1 MSALSLFF
9 TGLTTGAIA
18 GGASCAAVQGG
29 LLAGAVGRRRAAAD
43 AELVPAGAGAGA
55 VRVPD
60 VSREDAGP
68 ASRHRTVSAA
78 QRAGLLGEDGALVPL
93 GAFLSAKLLSHAL
106 LGAAFGAIGA
116 AAQPSPRQRAV
127 LLLVAA
133 ALMVVFALDMLGV
146 KAVRGLTPRAP
157 EAWTRRVRRS
167 ARSESAFTPALL
179 GFLTVLLPCGVTLSV
194 WLLAITSGSVLAG
207 AAVMAGFVLG
217 TVPLFALI
225 GYLLRQSSRLWQ
237 GRLSIATGL
246 VVLGVAAWTVN
257 SALTLGDWGPERAS
271 GSISAAESAA
281 AVRTLPDGTQLIT
294 LTVKDGGYEPSAV
307 AARPGVPTR
316 LELVTA
322 DTGGCTRAFVVA
334 SKGIQKVLPE
344 TGVTSVDLGVPKEG
358 NLKYTCGMG
367 MYSGRIAFQGTP
379 TGPAVDGGLPAA
391 EELLGGRP
399 DVKSSTG
406 PKVAG
411 KNDAEKAAGKAAGA
425 ASGERSGS

>member
-29 LLAGAVGRRRAAAD
+29 LLAGAVGRRRAATAED
-43 AELVPAGAGAGA
+43 ELVPAGRANESVTGDEPGLSAEVAGRRRAA
-55 VRVPD
+55 VAR
-60 VSREDAGP
+60 
-68 ASRHRTVSAA
+68 
-78 QRAGLLGEDGALVPL
+78 RAGLLGEDGALVPL
-93 GAFLSAKLLSHAL
+93 GAFLSAKLVSHTL
-106 LGAAFGAIGA
+106 LGALFGALGA
-116 AAQPSPRQRAV
+116 AAQPSPRQRAT
-127 LLLVAA
+127 LLLMAA

-167 ARSESAFTPALL
+167 ARSDSAFTPALL

-194 WLLAITSGSVLAG
+194 WLLAITSGSVIAG
-207 AAVMAGFVLG
+207 AAVMAGFVIG

-237 GRLSIATGL
+237 GRLSIATAV
-246 VVLGVAAWTVN
+246 VVLGVAAWTVS
-257 SALTLGDWGPERAS
+257 SALTLGDWGPDRGS
-271 GSISAAESAA
+271 GTISVAESAQ
-281 AVRTLPDGTQLIT
+281 AVRTLPDGTQVIT
-294 LTVKDGGYEPSAV
+294 LAVSSGGYAPSAL

-316 LELVTA
+316 LELVTD

-358 NLKYTCGMG
+358 TLKYTCGMG
-367 MYSGRIAFQGTP
+367 MYTGRIAFQAVSIA
-379 TGPAVDGGLPAA
+379 PAPEPGAPAA
-391 EELLGGRP
+391 AKAGRP
-399 DVKSSTG
+399 
-406 PKVAG
+406 
-411 KNDAEKAAGKAAGA
+411 
-425 ASGERSGS
+425 

>member
-29 LLAGAVGRRRAAAD
+29 LLAGAVGRRRAAAE
-43 AELVPAGAGAGA
+43 AELVPAGRAG
-55 VRVPD
+55 VPD
-60 VSREDAGP
+60 APREDAAP
-68 ASRHRTVSAA
+68 ASRHRTISAA

-116 AAQPSPRQRAV
+116 AAQPSPRQRAA

-179 GFLTVLLPCGVTLSV
+179 GFLTVLLPCGVTLSI

-207 AAVMAGFVLG
+207 AAVMAGFVIG

-257 SALTLGDWGPERAS
+257 SALTLGDWGPQRGS
-271 GSISAAESAA
+271 GTIAAESAA

-379 TGPAVDGGLPAA
+379 AGPAIDGGVPAVQ
-391 EELLGGRP
+391 ELLGESP
-399 DVKSSTG
+399 AVKSSTG
-406 PKVAG
+406 PTVAG
-411 KNDAEKAAGKAAGA
+411 KKAAEKAAGKAAGE
-425 ASGERSGS
+425 GSGS